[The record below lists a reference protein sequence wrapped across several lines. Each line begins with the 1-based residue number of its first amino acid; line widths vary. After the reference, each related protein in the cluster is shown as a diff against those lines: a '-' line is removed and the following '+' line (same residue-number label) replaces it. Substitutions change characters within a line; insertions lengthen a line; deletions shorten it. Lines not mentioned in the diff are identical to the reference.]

1 MNQQNVDF
9 LKDRLFF
16 LGFGDNL
23 HKELDRKLAEKP
35 DKFTLSFQG
44 EFGKDNS
51 KKMVDYEIDLS
62 KSKKEDMYF
71 LNNYTATL
79 KNEDPAKEKTQKFF
93 LNKGSGVTA
102 KEAFNLLEGR
112 GVFKT
117 LTKKKKEDA
126 APDQKPE
133 KYDVWMQL
141 NFKKKDDY
149 GNNKLDTYSKAW
161 NFDLEKNLSK
171 HPIKDLSDA
180 DQKADLLKS
189 LQKGNLNQVT
199 FTREGQDQKM
209 FLSANPRERTVNVY
223 DENMVLQFQGIRA
236 SKSES
241 KSESQQASQEGNKQ
255 KQESKNA
262 LNADDGPA
270 KGTKKKKGMSVH

>member
-23 HKELDRKLAEKP
+23 HKELDKKLAEKP

-51 KKMVDYEIDLS
+51 KKTVDYEIDLS

-79 KNEDPAKEKTQKFF
+79 KNEDPNKEKSQKFF

-126 APDQKPE
+126 APDEKPE

-161 NFDLEKNLSK
+161 NFDLEKNLAK
-171 HPIKDLSDA
+171 HPIKDIKDA
-180 DQKADLLKS
+180 DQKAELLKS

-199 FTREGQDQKM
+199 FEREGKEQKM

-223 DENMVLQFQGIRA
+223 DDKMILQFQGVRA

-241 KSESQQASQEGNKQ
+241 KSESLQVSQDGDKK
-255 KQESKNA
+255 KQENNNTLKS
-262 LNADDGPA
+262 DDGPA
-270 KGTKKKKGMSVH
+270 KEGKKRKGLAVH